1 MNLPESIDYCIIG
14 GGVNGLSTAWHL
26 ARRLKEKGQSA
37 GSQIIVLEKSDTGA
51 GASGIAC
58 GVVRNFYF
66 SPAMCE
72 LVKLSVE
79 VWEEDPESLAYNP
92 VGYIAAVPKEQ
103 VIDLEHI
110 YRRQREIGYKSELH
124 LGENACSQH
133 MKAMY
138 GDFHCEGIEG
148 VLHEHDGGFSTPPK
162 AVQGLTKK
170 VEEQGIRLYR
180 GVEVLGF
187 DLQGGAVRGVRTNH
201 GTIRPG
207 LVVIGAGPW
216 ARHFWRMLDLPPIA
230 RLKAPDGRI
239 FERAMF
245 TYWSL
250 REGSVRTEQPYRKDD
265 GKPGPVIHLD
275 HSIPLIDPDT
285 KQQIHPGPWGI
296 YWKQDATGVQGGGL
310 PIPLGENVNIE
321 PYGRANHDMDVE
333 FQRYFGAGLAWAMD
347 RFRGNGRAAD
357 VPRPNGGIGC
367 FTPDNYP
374 IIDMVNSNTFFIA
387 DSNHGFKM
395 LGAGKEVAAQIF
407 EGRRRS
413 LYPFR
418 LARFE
423 EGDLH
428 PTSHSPFP
436 WN

>member
-1 MNLPESIDYCIIG
+1 MNLPESIEYCIIG

-26 ARRLKEKGQSA
+26 ARRLKEKGRGD
-37 GSQIIVLEKSDTGA
+37 GSRIVVLEKSDTGA

-79 VWEEDPESLAYNP
+79 VWEEEPEAFAYNP
-92 VGYIAAVPKEQ
+92 VGYIAAVPKQQ
-103 VIDLEHI
+103 VSDLEHI
-110 YRRQREIGYKSELH
+110 YKRQHEIGYESDLF
-124 LGENACSQH
+124 LGEDACSRH
-133 MKAMY
+133 MKTMY
-138 GDFHCEGIEG
+138 ADFHCEGIEG
-148 VLHEHDGGFSTPPK
+148 VLHEHAGGFSTPRR
-162 AVQGLTKK
+162 AIQGLTRK
-170 VEEQGIRLYR
+170 VEEQGVRLCR
-180 GVEVLGF
+180 GIQVTGF
-187 DLQGGAVRGVRTNH
+187 ELEGGAVKTVRTNH
-201 GTIRPG
+201 GAIRPD

-216 ARHFWRMLDLPPIA
+216 AKHFWGMLDLPA
-230 RLKAPDGRI
+230 TAHLRAPNGQI
-239 FERAMF
+239 FKKPMF

-250 REGSVRTEQPYRKDD
+250 REGSIRTDRPYLQDD
-265 GKPGPVIHLD
+265 GQPGPVIHLD
-275 HSIPLIDPDT
+275 HSIPLVDPET
-285 KQQIHPGPWGI
+285 KEQVHPGPWGI

-310 PIPLGENVNIE
+310 PIPLGENVEIE
-321 PYGRANHDMDVE
+321 PYGRANQAMDVE

-347 RFRGNGRAAD
+347 RFRGSGHSAD

-395 LGAGKEVAAQIF
+395 LGAGKEVAAQILD
-407 EGRRRS
+407 GRRRS

-428 PTSHSPFP
+428 PSSHSPFP